1 MVEPEFVTRLGH
13 TKLPHMSKPR
23 PVARTLIV
31 LVALVVLVALAAI
44 LSMMVGSNPISAP
57 QVVAALVDRA
67 SDPGSVV
74 WGSRVP
80 RTVLGLL
87 VGAALGLA
95 GAVMQGQTR
104 NPLADPGVL
113 GVSAGASLAVVA
125 GVYLFRVTSVLGTL
139 SFALVGALVASVVVF
154 SVAALGRDLSSPVP
168 LTIAGTVVSSLLV
181 ALTSLLVLRDETTL
195 AAYRIWVVG
204 SLSGRSLDGIGAAAL
219 LAALGAVFAA
229 LNVSSL
235 NALALGTELAT
246 GLGVNLVRARLVGLV
261 AVTMLTASAVAIT
274 GPIGFV
280 GLTAPHVARSM
291 VGGNHASLL
300 PASAL
305 IGMVVLLLSDVL
317 GRTAGGDGTAEVPVG
332 VVLTVLGG
340 IVFIL
345 IVRRVKV
352 AAL

>member
-1 MVEPEFVTRLGH
+1 MTRLGH

-139 SFALVGALVASVVVF
+139 SFALVFQF
-154 SVAALGRDLSSPVP
+154 SHSYRWAI
-168 LTIAGTVVSSLLV
+168 LT
-181 ALTSLLVLRDETTL
+181 LVL
-195 AAYRIWVVG
+195 
-204 SLSGRSLDGIGAAAL
+204 
-219 LAALGAVFAA
+219 FF
-229 LNVSSL
+229 
-235 NALALGTELAT
+235 
-246 GLGVNLVRARLVGLV
+246 LVG
-261 AVTMLTASAVAIT
+261 
-274 GPIGFV
+274 G
-280 GLTAPHVARSM
+280 
-291 VGGNHASLL
+291 
-300 PASAL
+300 
-305 IGMVVLLLSDVL
+305 LLLSRVDMRRGITEAGNALPKVL
-317 GRTAGGDGTAEVPVG
+317 
-332 VVLTVLGG
+332 
-340 IVFIL
+340 
-345 IVRRVKV
+345 
-352 AAL
+352 